1 MTWFFLSLALCQDEQ
16 SRQPTK
22 RKKSEDIFSLLAEVR
37 EMRTIATERETSV
50 QQKENEELGKMIK
63 QCKQMNIQVQD
74 LLNKN
79 ESKNP

>member
-1 MTWFFLSLALCQDEQ
+1 MSLAPCRDEQ
-16 SRQPTK
+16 STQPTES
-22 RKKSEDIFSLLAEVR
+22 KKSEDIFSLLAEVR